1 MVSTSCIVAHKARY
15 VSGRCARFAFLDSGL
30 RRNDDFGLLLRRV
43 KVHRARRGNSGVRPT
58 QLAAQFPPVEKHQK
72 TLQCD
77 PKENTPMKKT
87 FCPLLATVLV
97 LSCTI
102 NLAASERHP
111 VPKEHPRLFGNAAEL
126 KALAEKRPQEFQRM
140 RTVAQNPQAGEYAR
154 MVSISLIN
162 AVEPDAVLAREAVNL
177 AMKRIN
183 APIITGHN
191 PFGSV
196 LAECAIVFDYCYAQW
211 TPEERAK
218 FIGYFNRTVA
228 ANVNEETHVF
238 HNGWYGY
245 KNWGYGLAAYATYYE
260 NPESPKLLQAIEKEY
275 IERAA
280 PALELSGDGG
290 GFAEGYYINYWIY
303 QWTVFCNAAFRCEGV
318 DYFERAP
325 KFFRNRAV
333 AGMFE
338 MYPGIGI
345 YGSRRPI
352 PMGDGG
358 GWHFGGD
365 RDNTLN
371 ARRILVGHYRDNP
384 VHQAVHAFNE
394 STPRV
399 SVGDYAYKDFLWRD
413 TTIPKVDLSAF
424 KLSHYSPGPGY
435 IYARSSWDEEATY
448 FFFKCG
454 DRFTA
459 HQHLDVGTFLIYKGG
474 ELVGDGGH
482 YDDFGSQH
490 DVNYHLRT
498 IAHNTIR
505 VIDPDETWEVRGRDP
520 IRAGQV
526 TANDGGQRYD
536 WRQHNGAVPDA
547 DVWKENR
554 EIWETGDI
562 LTFEDYAL
570 KGEGDHIFI
579 EADCTKAYSSKV
591 EKFIRQIVFLR
602 PGTFIIVDTVRVK
615 DPSHKVIWNLQ
626 AMKEPTVKIPHAL
639 WTWSNGNGRLFL
651 QAVLPEKVTMELFSG
666 GNLYVIDGVNYPP
679 RRDTGP
685 APECRIEISPVE
697 AKREHVFVHVLH
709 ATDDGVVDVPLAQVN
724 VTQDRLRVSLD
735 GEWTFDFRP

>member
-1 MVSTSCIVAHKARY
+1 MQKTSCVLL
-15 VSGRCARFAFLDSGL
+15 VTF
-30 RRNDDFGLLLRRV
+30 LLLTF
-43 KVHRARRGNSGVRPT
+43 NLT
-58 QLAAQFPPVEKHQK
+58 AA
-72 TLQCD
+72 
-77 PKENTPMKKT
+77 
-87 FCPLLATVLV
+87 
-97 LSCTI
+97 
-102 NLAASERHP
+102 ERHA
-111 VPKEHPRLFGNAAEL
+111 VPREHPRLFGNADEL
-126 KALAEKRPQEFQRM
+126 KALAENRPQEFQRM
-140 RTVAQNPQAGEYAR
+140 KAVAQNSQAGEYAR
-154 MVSISLIN
+154 MVSISLVN
-162 AVEPDAVLAREAVNL
+162 AVEPDAALARQAVNL
-177 AMKRIN
+177 AMKRID
-183 APIITGHN
+183 APIVTGHN

-211 TPEERAK
+211 TPEERTK
-218 FIGYFNRTVA
+218 FIDYFNRTVA

-303 QWTVFCNAAFRCEGV
+303 QWTVFCNVAYRCEGV
-318 DYFERAP
+318 DYFEMAP

-345 YGSRRPI
+345 YGSRRPV

-358 GWHFGGD
+358 GRHFGGD

-371 ARRILVGHYRDNP
+371 SRRILVGHYRDDP
-384 VHQAVHAFNE
+384 AHHAVHTFNE

-413 TTIPKVDLSAF
+413 ATIPKVDLSTF
-424 KLSHYSPGPGY
+424 KLAHYSPGPGH
-435 IYARSSWDEEATY
+435 IYARSSWDKDAVY
-448 FFFKCG
+448 FFFRCG

-459 HQHLDVGTFLIYKGG
+459 HQHLDVGSFVIYKGG

-482 YDDFGSQH
+482 YDGFGTPH

-498 IAHNTIR
+498 IAHSTIR
-505 VIDPDETWEVRGRDP
+505 VIDPDESWEVRGRSS
-520 IRAGQV
+520 IRAGRV

-547 DVWKENR
+547 EAWNENR
-554 EIWETGDI
+554 EVWETGDI
-562 LTFEDYAL
+562 LSFEE
-570 KGEGDHIFI
+570 KGDHIFI

-591 EKFIRQIVFLR
+591 EMFIRQIVFLR
-602 PGTFIIVDTVRVK
+602 PGTFIIVDRVRVQ
-615 DPSHKVIWNLQ
+615 DPAHKVIWNLQ
-626 AMKEPTVKIPHAL
+626 AMKQPTKTTDGL

-651 QAVLPEKVTMELFSG
+651 QTVLPEKVNVELFSG
-666 GNLYVIDGVNYPP
+666 DNLYVIDGVHYPP
-679 RRDTGP
+679 QRDTGP

-697 AKREHVFVHVLH
+697 AKKDYVFVHVLH
-709 ATDDGVVDVPLAQVN
+709 AADADVEQVPLAQVN
-724 VTQDRLRVSLD
+724 VTDDRIRVL
-735 GEWTFDFRP
+735 FDAERAFEFKVIDRENL